1 MRVGIAV
8 EQTLNCPKY
17 NNQFPRRRRCNMCF
31 LDIIARV
38 PEVGVCSGLWVAKNS
53 ALPPDM
59 MMVLLPH

>member
-8 EQTLNCPKY
+8 EQTLNCPK
-17 NNQFPRRRRCNMCF
+17 NNSQFPRRRCNMCF

-38 PEVGVCSGLWVAKNS
+38 PEVGEVDCGQQKNS